1 MVERR
6 ATGYCVTVRFFLRGS
21 RQLGILGAKMKG
33 QNELVVV
40 RDFLNRAE
48 AEIAQGAL
56 EAEGVHSIVQADDA
70 GREEPGLWMGGVKL
84 LVRPVDL
91 RAANEILGPAR

>member
-1 MVERR
+1 
-6 ATGYCVTVRFFLRGS
+6 
-21 RQLGILGAKMKG
+21 MKG

-56 EAEGVHSIVQADDA
+56 EAEGVRSIVQADDA
-70 GREEPGLWMGGVKL
+70 GGEEPGLWMGGVKL
-84 LVRPVDL
+84 LVRPEDL
-91 RAANEILGPAR
+91 RAANEILGPAK